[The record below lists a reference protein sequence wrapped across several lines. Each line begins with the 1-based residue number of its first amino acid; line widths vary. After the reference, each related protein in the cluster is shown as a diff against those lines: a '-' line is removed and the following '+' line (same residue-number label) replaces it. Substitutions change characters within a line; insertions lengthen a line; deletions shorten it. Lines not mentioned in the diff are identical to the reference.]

1 MSLNSPVKGK
11 SSIYIFQFSQGKYK
25 YDEALP
31 GVSVSLHTWMVKKV
45 SYAGV
50 VADLVERPGAAVGA
64 LGTHCDAAIS
74 NSSSKG
80 LKVSPRSAHGQ
91 HIYIQKIFQNKKNP

>member
-1 MSLNSPVKGK
+1 
-11 SSIYIFQFSQGKYK
+11 
-25 YDEALP
+25 
-31 GVSVSLHTWMVKKV
+31 MVKKV

-91 HIYIQKIFQNKKNP
+91 HIYIQKILSKHTYVMLKVGDY